1 MAALLIKPLELPPAA
16 LDVLA
21 RYLAE
26 KFQMV
31 VRARQTQLDDKALN
45 WAKNYDAIPDQVVRT
60 TPFYRASNFM
70 PHLIRM
76 HTDILG
82 ARTLGILFGTN
93 PFWRVRS
100 LLDNSV
106 PHKVL
111 DDLSTG
117 LNYLWDTELEGFETT
132 DQIVNQSLQT
142 GTLNLKA
149 LWSDSTFSYM
159 DPDGNFPERNVTGM
173 QYDAVPFEDFWP
185 FPITAR
191 DNTKAEI
198 LFHRIRLTERD
209 VHDRV
214 DSGKWDKRAGDL
226 LMHDSRISPIDEA
239 RAQSTGISL
248 TKDVDY
254 AYSVIEAWL
263 DYDIG
268 GKRRPIVVQF
278 NPEIQGV
285 ESILKAFYNFMPYGR
300 KPFRDFRPMP
310 RRGSYYGYSCPEVLE
325 AAQEEQA
332 QIHNQRRDANTIA
345 NIPSFKKLRNA
356 DVPNPATDWYPGCVI
371 ELDDMGDLEA
381 FGVGTNYNS
390 MMDEEQF
397 LLSLAERYIGISPS
411 MQGFGAGQAA
421 GKRGIY
427 ATGATLALLSE
438 GNRRID
444 IYIKRVRSPF
454 HHLGELTT
462 LAYNQFGSTFF
473 DKFGDRG
480 HDIRQAFQLA
490 DPEKGLQYT
499 LTASTASANR
509 EIDRQSLLQ
518 MVSVLGNYYER
529 IIQATQL
536 MGQLQPEDPVR
547 KVVAAVLDGAHD
559 LADRIL
565 FAFDQPDREAVLP
578 NVNEVVGPGGG
589 PAAQPHVPGGLPAN
603 AGAVPPSQ
611 LANFAQNVRALTA
624 GARQAPR

>member
-1 MAALLIKPLELPPAA
+1 MPLLIKPLELPPSG
-16 LDVLA
+16 LDALA
-21 RYLAE
+21 RYLSE
-26 KFQMV
+26 KFRMV
-31 VRARQTQLDDKALN
+31 LQARSTQIDDKAVN
-45 WAKNYDAIPDQVVRT
+45 WGRNYDAVPAQAVRT

-93 PFWRVRS
+93 PFWRVKS
-100 LLDNSV
+100 LLDNMV
-106 PHKVL
+106 PHKIL
-111 DDLSTG
+111 DDLSSG
-117 LNYLWDTELEGFETT
+117 LNYQWETELEGFETT

-149 LWSDSTFSYM
+149 LWSDQTFSYM
-159 DPDGNFPERNVTGM
+159 DNQGNFPERNVTGM

-209 VHDRV
+209 VHDRI
-214 DSGKWDKRAGDL
+214 DQGRWDLRAGK
-226 LMHDSRISPIDEA
+226 LMMVDPKISSIDDA
-239 RAQSTGISL
+239 TAQSSGIQL
-248 TKDVDY
+248 TKDVTY
-254 AYSVIEAWL
+254 AYSIIEAWL
-263 DYDIG
+263 DYDVG

-278 NPEIQGV
+278 NPMVVGEASV
-285 ESILKAFYNFMPYGR
+285 LKAFYNFMPYGR
-300 KPFRDFRPMP
+300 KPFIDFRPMP
-310 RRGSYYGYSCPEVLE
+310 RRGSYYGYACPEILE
-325 AAQEEQA
+325 QAQEEQA

-411 MQGFGAGQAA
+411 MQGFGAGQSA

-454 HHLGELTT
+454 HRLGELTT
-462 LAYNQFGSTFF
+462 LAYNQFGSEFF
-473 DKFGDRG
+473 DKFGERG
-480 HDIRQAFQLA
+480 NDIRKAFGLV
-490 DPEKGLQYT
+490 DPDKGLQYT
-499 LTASTASANR
+499 LTASSASANR

-518 MVSVLGNYYER
+518 MVGVLGNYYER
-529 IIQATQL
+529 IIQAVQL

-547 KVVAAVLDGAHD
+547 KVVAAVVDGAHD

-565 FAFDQPDREAVLP
+565 FAFDQPDRKAILP
-578 NVNEVVGPGGG
+578 DVNALVGGAGV
-589 PAAQPHVPGGLPAN
+589 PAPANVPGGLPGPP
-603 AGAVPPSQ
+603 GALQPSQ
-611 LANFAQNVRALTA
+611 LASFAQNVRARTA
-624 GARQAPR
+624 RPG